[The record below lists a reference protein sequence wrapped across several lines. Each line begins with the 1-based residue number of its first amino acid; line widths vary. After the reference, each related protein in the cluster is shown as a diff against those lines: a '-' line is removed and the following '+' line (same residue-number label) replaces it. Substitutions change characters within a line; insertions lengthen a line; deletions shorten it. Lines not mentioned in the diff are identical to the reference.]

1 MERPLT
7 GRTVVVTRA
16 RHQAVEM
23 TEILEASGATAISF
37 PTISIEPPSDPE
49 ALRQA
54 LRSDSYDWV
63 VLTSTNAVMALEAAR
78 RELGTDESPWPESGI
93 RFCAVGPS
101 TAAALE
107 AAGLTPDIVPS
118 EYVGESVLDALL
130 EADGNLDRRRILI
143 PRAAEARDVIPD
155 GLRAAGAVVDVVEA
169 YRTVPVKADDEAT
182 RRLAGRLAAGEVD
195 MVTFTSSSTVRA
207 FRAMFGSELGGSLV
221 ATIGPATSATARE
234 SGYEVAVEAE
244 EYTTS
249 GLVRALES
257 YYAEDAT
264 E

>member
-1 MERPLT
+1 
-7 GRTVVVTRA
+7 
-16 RHQAVEM
+16 M
-23 TEILEASGATAISF
+23 TEILEAQGATAISF
-37 PTISIEPPSDPE
+37 PTISIEPPAHPE
-49 ALRQA
+49 ALHQA
-54 LRSDSYDWV
+54 MRSDSYHWV

-78 RELGTDESPWPESGI
+78 RELVMDQSPWPPSGT
-93 RFCAVGPS
+93 RFCAVGPR

-107 AAGLTPDIVPS
+107 AVGLTPDIVPS
-118 EYVGESVLDALL
+118 EYVGESVLAALL
-130 EADGNLDRRRILI
+130 GAAGNPDRLRILI

-182 RRLAGRLAAGEVD
+182 RRLADRLADRLAAGEVD

-207 FRAMFGSELGGSLV
+207 FRAMFGGELGGSLV

-234 SGYEVAVEAE
+234 SGYEVTVEAE
-244 EYTTS
+244 EFTVS

-264 E
+264 G

>member
-1 MERPLT
+1 
-7 GRTVVVTRA
+7 
-16 RHQAVEM
+16 M
-23 TEILEASGATAISF
+23 TEILEAAGATAISF
-37 PTISIEPPSDPE
+37 PTISIEPSTDPE
-49 ALRQA
+49 ALHRA
-54 LRSDSYDWV
+54 MSSDSYDWV
-63 VLTSTNAVMALEAAR
+63 VLTSSNAVTALEAVR
-78 RELGTDESPWPESGI
+78 RELDVEQSPWPPPGT

-107 AAGLTPDIVPS
+107 AAGVTPDIVPS
-118 EYVGESVLDALL
+118 EYIGESVLAALL
-130 EADGNLDRRRILI
+130 GAGGNLDRLRILL

-182 RRLAGRLAAGEVD
+182 RRLADRLAAGEVD

-207 FRAMFGSELGGSLV
+207 FRAMFGTELGGSLV

-234 SGYEVAVEAE
+234 SGYDVAVEAE

>member
-1 MERPLT
+1 
-7 GRTVVVTRA
+7 
-16 RHQAVEM
+16 M
-23 TEILEASGATAISF
+23 TEILEAQGATAISF
-37 PTISIEPPSDPE
+37 PTISIEPPAHPE
-49 ALRQA
+49 ALHQA
-54 LRSDSYDWV
+54 MRSDSYHWV

-78 RELGTDESPWPESGI
+78 RELVMDQSPWPPSGT
-93 RFCAVGPS
+93 RFCAVGPR

-107 AAGLTPDIVPS
+107 AVGLTPDMVPS
-118 EYVGESVLDALL
+118 EYVGESLL
-130 EADGNLDRRRILI
+130 EALLGAAGNLDRLRILI

-155 GLRAAGAVVDVVEA
+155 GLRAAGAVVDIVEA

-182 RRLAGRLAAGEVD
+182 RRLADRLAAGEVD

-207 FRAMFGSELGGSLV
+207 FRAMFGGELGGSLV
-221 ATIGPATSATARE
+221 ATIGPVTSATARE

-244 EYTTS
+244 EYTVS

>member
-1 MERPLT
+1 
-7 GRTVVVTRA
+7 
-16 RHQAVEM
+16 M
-23 TEILEASGATAISF
+23 TELLEASGATAISF
-37 PTISIEPPSDPE
+37 PTISIEPPSHPE
-49 ALRQA
+49 ALHQA
-54 LRSDSYDWV
+54 MGAGLYDWV

-78 RELGTDESPWPESGI
+78 RELGAKPGTGLGPWPAPET
-93 RFCAVGPS
+93 RFCAVGPT

-107 AAGLTPDIVPS
+107 AVGLTPDIVPS

-182 RRLAGRLAAGEVD
+182 RRRADRLADSLSAGEVD
-195 MVTFTSSSTVRA
+195 VVTFTSSSTVRA
-207 FRAMFGSELGGSLV
+207 FHAMFGSQLGGFLV

-234 SGYEVAVEAE
+234 LGYEVAVEAE
-244 EYTTS
+244 EYTVS

>member
-1 MERPLT
+1 
-7 GRTVVVTRA
+7 
-16 RHQAVEM
+16 M

-78 RELGTDESPWPESGI
+78 HGLGMDESPWPESGI

-182 RRLAGRLAAGEVD
+182 RRLTDRFADRLAAGEVD

-244 EYTTS
+244 EYTVS